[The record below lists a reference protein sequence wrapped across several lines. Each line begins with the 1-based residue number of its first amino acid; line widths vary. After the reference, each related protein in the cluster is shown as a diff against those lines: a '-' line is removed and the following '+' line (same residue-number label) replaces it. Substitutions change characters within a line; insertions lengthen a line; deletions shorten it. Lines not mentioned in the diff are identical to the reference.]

1 MRSLVA
7 WKILSQ
13 MPREE
18 EVVGS
23 ETFYR
28 SRLLGA
34 FWRCAMKEFHVN
46 GMIINYQTS
55 AENVFALDSYILP
68 ESRGWEWFL
77 RSLRTTLQPGRNV
90 ISRCRRDVL

>member
-18 EVVGS
+18 EVAGS

-28 SRLLGA
+28 SRLSGA
-34 FWRCAMKEFHVN
+34 FWRCAMKQFHVN
-46 GMIINYQTS
+46 GMII
-55 AENVFALDSYILP
+55 
-68 ESRGWEWFL
+68 
-77 RSLRTTLQPGRNV
+77 
-90 ISRCRRDVL
+90 